1 MVNKA
6 YDCLKSPIKR
16 GEYLLS
22 LIDSSYVSERNES
35 NETDSEKQ
43 QILMEILEL
52 NEIIDEIKLPK
63 EVEELAQRLE
73 KIIKPFEES
82 LEKAFTSNDYSKACS
97 IISKMKYYKNIDER
111 IKDLELKFNLEYS

>member
-22 LIDSSYVSERNES
+22 LIDSSYVSELIES
-35 NETDSEKQ
+35 HESDSEKRK
-43 QILMEILEL
+43 ILMEVLEL

-63 EVEELAQRLE
+63 EVDELAQRLE
-73 KIIKPFEES
+73 EIIKPFEDN
-82 LEKAFTSNDYSKACS
+82 LQNAFDAKDYSEACS
-97 IISKMKYYKNIDER
+97 IISKMKYFKNIDDR
-111 IKDLELKFNLEYS
+111 IKDLQLKFNLEYS